1 MRIYLECGTCALKG
15 NKHIYPPNS
24 PAPILG
30 DATHL
35 VRSGWLYVILEPR
48 KWHEEAITRGPQLSS
63 RSQSICRTNNN
74 VSWFPFDFGA
84 DLWAYVDGCLIRL
97 EVEETAVTFFH
108 VEKFS

>member
-1 MRIYLECGTCALKG
+1 MRIYLECGTCAFMG

-30 DATHL
+30 DAT
-35 VRSGWLYVILEPR
+35 
-48 KWHEEAITRGPQLSS
+48 

-84 DLWAYVDGCLIRL
+84 DLWAYIDGCLIRL